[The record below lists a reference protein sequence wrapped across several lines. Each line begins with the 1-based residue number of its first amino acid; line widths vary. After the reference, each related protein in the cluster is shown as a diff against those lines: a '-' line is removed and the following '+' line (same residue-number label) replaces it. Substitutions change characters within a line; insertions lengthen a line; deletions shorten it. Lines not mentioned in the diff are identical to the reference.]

1 MPHVAPD
8 LAPPRLL
15 PSPPAAL
22 LDRLP
27 RLLGARTG
35 IFSAARSPAVCPQAG
50 PASEPTQQVLA
61 WGQAV
66 ADGAPDCIV
75 LDTIKKVRD
84 PG

>member
-15 PSPPAAL
+15 PSPPVAL

-27 RLLGARTG
+27 RLLGAGTG
-35 IFSAARSPAVCPQAG
+35 VFSAARSPAVFPQAD
-50 PASEPTQQVLA
+50 PASEPTPQVLA
-61 WGQAV
+61 WDQAV
-66 ADGAPDCIV
+66 AGGAPDCIV
-75 LDTIKKVRD
+75 LDTIKNVRD